1 MLNIIQQRNLF
12 LSLEKLEEIKKE
24 IDKTI
29 STIKNINTQEIKS
42 TIDISDGEEWKYI
55 CTLFYLNLNYLC
67 TYIFGT

>member
-29 STIKNINTQEIKS
+29 SIIKNINTPEIKT
-42 TIDISDGEEWKYI
+42 TIDGRDGEE
-55 CTLFYLNLNYLC
+55 
-67 TYIFGT
+67 

>member
-29 STIKNINTQEIKS
+29 STIKNINTQEIKP
-42 TIDISDGEEWKYI
+42 TIDISDGEE
-55 CTLFYLNLNYLC
+55 
-67 TYIFGT
+67 